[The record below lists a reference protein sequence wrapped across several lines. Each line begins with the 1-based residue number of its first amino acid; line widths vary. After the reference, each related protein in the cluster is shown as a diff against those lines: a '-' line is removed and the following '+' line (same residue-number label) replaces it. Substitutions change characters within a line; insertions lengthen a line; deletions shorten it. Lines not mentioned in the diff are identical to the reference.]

1 VTDPIQDFV
10 DAPPARDIDQ
20 LRARE
25 YRRMVEEADSGSLS
39 EDEERART
47 DRCR

>member
-1 VTDPIQDFV
+1 MTDPVQDFF
-10 DAPPARDIDQ
+10 DAPPLDALAA

-39 EDEERART
+39 EDEERDAA
-47 DRCR
+47 DRVR